1 MLNSAKKCLW
11 ILLISFVGSVSAQ
24 TTEPEVDPQPEIDPP
39 PVRTDESEENGNE
52 VPDNGPGNGTEI
64 EGDLNTSNSNNNNV
78 TKTFNGAGSRS
89 MPASTAIAPSLM
101 SNGTQSCL
109 KSVSGGVQLV
119 GIGLSSGM
127 YRQDEECNRRLNAIT
142 LSNMGMKVASV
153 SLMCQNA
160 QVWRAMFMSAT
171 PCPIIRS
178 GRLLVGKNALLAI
191 KKNPELWIPDYEE
204 ASDFYDKLLA
214 GGGDENGE
222 QDSSGGSL
230 SERFRSTKRDR
241 N

>member
-1 MLNSAKKCLW
+1 MRI
-11 ILLISFVGSVSAQ
+11 ILSLLLAISVSPVFGQDIDPA
-24 TTEPEVDPQPEIDPP
+24 PEVDPAPERNDG
-39 PVRTDESEENGNE
+39 EYE
-52 VPDNGPGNGTEI
+52 PDFDGDDTNI

-78 TKTFNGAGSRS
+78 NKTYNGAGSGRQ
-89 MPASTAIAPSLM
+89 MPANTAVAPSLM
-101 SNGTQSCL
+101 SNGQQSCL
-109 KSVSGGVQLV
+109 KSLSGGVQLV
-119 GIGLSSGM
+119 GIGLSSGL

-191 KKNPELWIPDYEE
+191 KKNPELWIPDYLEDK
-204 ASDFYDKLLA
+204 AFYDTLLA
-214 GGGDENGE
+214 GGNDE
-222 QDSSGGSL
+222 SSDQESDGGSL
-230 SERFRSTKRDR
+230 SDRFRSTKRDR
-241 N
+241 D

>member
-1 MLNSAKKCLW
+1 MKKYLL
-11 ILLISFVGSVSAQ
+11 ILLISVASSVSAQ
-24 TTEPEVDPQPEIDPP
+24 VTEPEVDPQPEIDPP
-39 PVRTDESEENGNE
+39 PTREDEPPNSDE
-52 VPDNGPGNGTEI
+52 VPDNNPGTDTNI

-109 KSVSGGVQLV
+109 KSLSGGVQLV

-191 KKNPELWIPDYEE
+191 KQNPALWIPDYEE
-204 ASDFYDKLLA
+204 ASNFYDQLLA

-222 QDSSGGSL
+222 QDSTSGSL
-230 SERFRSTKRDR
+230 SERFRSTRRDR
-241 N
+241 D

>member
-1 MLNSAKKCLW
+1 MVNSAKKCLW
-11 ILLISFVGSVSAQ
+11 ILLISVVSPVFGQ
-24 TTEPEVDPQPEIDPP
+24 DTPEIDPVPEVDPP
-39 PVRTDESEENGNE
+39 PVRDDGEYD
-52 VPDNGPGNGTEI
+52 PDVGGDDTNI

-109 KSVSGGVQLV
+109 KSISGGVQLV

-191 KKNPELWIPDYEE
+191 KKNPELWIPDYAE
-204 ASDFYDKLLA
+204 ASEFYDKLLA
-214 GGGDENGE
+214 GGGNEDSE

>member
-1 MLNSAKKCLW
+1 VVNNVKKCLW
-11 ILLISFVGSVSAQ
+11 ILLISVVSPVFGQ
-24 TTEPEVDPQPEIDPP
+24 DTPEIDPVPEVDPP
-39 PVRTDESEENGNE
+39 PVRDDGEYE
-52 VPDNGPGNGTEI
+52 PDIGGDDTNI

-109 KSVSGGVQLV
+109 KSISGGVQLV

-191 KKNPELWIPDYEE
+191 KKNPELWIPDYAE
-204 ASDFYDKLLA
+204 ASDFYDRLLA
-214 GGGDENGE
+214 GGGNEDSE
-222 QDSSGGSL
+222 QDSSGDSL

>member
-1 MLNSAKKCLW
+1 MKKYLL
-11 ILLISFVGSVSAQ
+11 ILLISLASSVSAQ
-24 TTEPEVDPQPEIDPP
+24 VTEPEVDPQPEIDPP
-39 PVRTDESEENGNE
+39 PTREDEPPNSDE
-52 VPDNGPGNGTEI
+52 VPDNNPGTDTNI

-109 KSVSGGVQLV
+109 QSVSGGVQLV
-119 GIGLSSGM
+119 GFGLSSGM

-191 KKNPELWIPDYEE
+191 KKDPELWIPDYSEN
-204 ASDFYDKLLA
+204 SDFYDQLLA

-222 QDSSGGSL
+222 QDSTGGSL
-230 SERFRSTKRDR
+230 SERFRSTLRDR

>member
-1 MLNSAKKCLW
+1 MKKYLL
-11 ILLISFVGSVSAQ
+11 ILLISLASSVSAQ
-24 TTEPEVDPQPEIDPP
+24 VTEPEVDPQPEIDPP
-39 PVRTDESEENGNE
+39 PTREDEPPNSDE
-52 VPDNGPGNGTEI
+52 VPDNDPGTDTNI

-109 KSVSGGVQLV
+109 KSLSGGVQLV

-191 KKNPELWIPDYEE
+191 KQNPELWIPDYEE
-204 ASDFYDKLLA
+204 ESEFYDQLLA

-230 SERFRSTKRDR
+230 SERFRSTLRDR
-241 N
+241 D

>member
-1 MLNSAKKCLW
+1 MRR
-11 ILLISFVGSVSAQ
+11 LLILIFIPSLVFAQ
-24 TTEPEVDPQPEIDPP
+24 PTPEPVPEVDPPPTREDQPP
-39 PVRTDESEENGNE
+39 TDDG
-52 VPDNGPGNGTEI
+52 PDNDPDSGTNI
-64 EGDLNTSNSNNNNV
+64 EGDLNTSNSNNGNV

-109 KSVSGGVQLV
+109 KSLSGGVQLV

-142 LSNMGMKVASV
+142 LSNLGMKVASV

-171 PCPIIRS
+171 PCPIIRG
-178 GRLLVGKNALLAI
+178 GRLLVGKTALLEV
-191 KKNPELWIPDYEE
+191 KSNPEMWIPDYHEDKE
-204 ASDFYDKLLA
+204 FYDALLI
-214 GGGDENGE
+214 GGRSNESESTDGR
-222 QDSSGGSL
+222 SI
-230 SERFRSTKRDR
+230 SERFRSTLRDGD
-241 N
+241 

>member
-1 MLNSAKKCLW
+1 
-11 ILLISFVGSVSAQ
+11 
-24 TTEPEVDPQPEIDPP
+24 
-39 PVRTDESEENGNE
+39 
-52 VPDNGPGNGTEI
+52 
-64 EGDLNTSNSNNNNV
+64 
-78 TKTFNGAGSRS
+78 

-109 KSVSGGVQLV
+109 KSLSGGVQLV

-191 KKNPELWIPDYEE
+191 KQNPELWIPDYEE
-204 ASDFYDKLLA
+204 ESEFYDQLLA

-230 SERFRSTKRDR
+230 SERFRSTLRDR
-241 N
+241 D

>member
-1 MLNSAKKCLW
+1 MKKYLL
-11 ILLISFVGSVSAQ
+11 ILLISLASSVSAQ
-24 TTEPEVDPQPEIDPP
+24 VTEPEVDPQPEIDPP
-39 PVRTDESEENGNE
+39 PTREDEPPNSDE
-52 VPDNGPGNGTEI
+52 VPDNNPGTDTNI

-109 KSVSGGVQLV
+109 KSLSGGVQLV

-191 KKNPELWIPDYEE
+191 KQNPELWIPDYEE
-204 ASDFYDKLLA
+204 EAEFYDQLLA

-230 SERFRSTKRDR
+230 SERFRSTLRDR

>member
-1 MLNSAKKCLW
+1 MRTTKKYLL
-11 ILLISFVGSVSAQ
+11 ILLISVASPAFGQ
-24 TTEPEVDPQPEIDPP
+24 DIPEVDPVPEVDPP
-39 PVRTDESEENGNE
+39 PVRDDGEYEPEFDTDGDDTN
-52 VPDNGPGNGTEI
+52 I
-64 EGDLNTSNSNNNNV
+64 EGDLNTSNSNNGNV

-101 SNGTQSCL
+101 INGTQSCL
-109 KSVSGGVQLV
+109 KSLSGGVQLV

-191 KKNPELWIPDYEE
+191 KQNPELWIPDYEE
-204 ASDFYDKLLA
+204 ESEFYDQLLA
-214 GGGDENGE
+214 GGGDENSE
-222 QDSSGGSL
+222 QDSTDGSL
-230 SERFRSTKRDR
+230 SERFRSTLRDR

>member
-1 MLNSAKKCLW
+1 
-11 ILLISFVGSVSAQ
+11 
-24 TTEPEVDPQPEIDPP
+24 
-39 PVRTDESEENGNE
+39 
-52 VPDNGPGNGTEI
+52 
-64 EGDLNTSNSNNNNV
+64 
-78 TKTFNGAGSRS
+78 
-89 MPASTAIAPSLM
+89 M

-109 KSVSGGVQLV
+109 KSISGGVQLV

-191 KKNPELWIPDYEE
+191 KKNPELWIPDYAE
-204 ASDFYDKLLA
+204 ASDFYDRLLA
-214 GGGDENGE
+214 GGGNEDSE
-222 QDSSGGSL
+222 QDSSGDSL

>member
-1 MLNSAKKCLW
+1 MKKYLL
-11 ILLISFVGSVSAQ
+11 ILLISVASSVSAQ
-24 TTEPEVDPQPEIDPP
+24 VTEPEVDPQPEVDPP
-39 PVRTDESEENGNE
+39 PTREDQPPNE
-52 VPDNGPGNGTEI
+52 DGPDNDPNSDTNI

-109 KSVSGGVQLV
+109 KSLSGGVQLV

-191 KKNPELWIPDYEE
+191 KQNPELWIPDYKE
-204 ASDFYDKLLA
+204 ASDFYDQLLA

-230 SERFRSTKRDR
+230 SDRFRSTKRDR